1 LTLDSVPHIVLDTN
15 VVLDWF
21 VFGNPGVHP
30 VVRAVESG
38 SVRWLACP
46 QMRAELVHVLDHAVL
61 GGRRVRAEQV
71 LTFVD
76 ELAQIASLPDA
87 LPIQR
92 MRCTDAS
99 DQMFI
104 DLAVS
109 HRARWLLSRDRAV
122 LKLARRAAKQ
132 GLLIMPPEAWAPTA
146 AG

>member
-76 ELAQIASLPDA
+76 ELAQIAHCLTRCQSSA
-87 LPIQR
+87 L
-92 MRCTDAS
+92 RCTDPS

-146 AG
+146 IG